1 MATQWVTV
9 GVCGI
14 DGYML
19 MQKCLFQ
26 GKEFIYIT
34 EVHPRCELFGV
45 WLCKESLGAKCITFI
60 FFLVLFFSKVG
71 QWPVLMMILKTGL
84 LVVEGGLSGNNWKV
98 PQCLFWGQVSHPLYC
113 PSTSR
118 PTGTLSF
125 RCALKRSRFKFE
137 QGYPTKVGLSLLKDT
152 NDTFHC
158 CASCWDAV
166 CLCVAAVL
174 QWQSF
179 KWWWASFAIFTFWR
193 VKHAVRF
200 ISGGQPL
207 EFGRQVFCTHR
218 APFFVCG

>member
-1 MATQWVTV
+1 MHN
-9 GVCGI
+9 
-14 DGYML
+14 
-19 MQKCLFQ
+19 
-26 GKEFIYIT
+26 IY
-34 EVHPRCELFGV
+34 
-45 WLCKESLGAKCITFI
+45 
-60 FFLVLFFSKVG
+60 FFSCSVFFQSG
-71 QWPVLMMILKTGL
+71 PVTSPYDDLKNRSACCRGWT
-84 LVVEGGLSGNNWKV
+84 VSGNNWKV
-98 PQCLFWGQVSHPLYC
+98 PQSLFWGQVSHPLYC

-179 KWWWASFAIFTFWR
+179 KWWWASFTIFTFWR